1 MYKQHVHIAMYKQ
14 HAQFNLFIA
23 LSILMGS
30 IYYFLYPSRDLMLT
44 FTGTFAYSTLFMYP
58 DMNLANQ
65 IRLMS
70 IRRILSIPF
79 RSYSKVFS
87 HRELSHNLILGSFTR
102 IAWLL
107 AWGALAFLIFYKSLP
122 TKGSFFKFYKIYQP
136 FILYVFGSICLD
148 DWGHLLLD
156 MKEVT

>member
-1 MYKQHVHIAMYKQ
+1 MAMYKQ

-23 LSILMGS
+23 LPILMGA
-30 IYYFLYPSRDLMLT
+30 IYYFLHPSRDLMLT
-44 FTGTFAYSTLFMYP
+44 FTGAFAYSTLFMNP
-58 DMNLANQ
+58 DMDLANQ

-70 IRRILSIPF
+70 IRGILSIPF

-87 HRELSHNLILGSFTR
+87 HRGLSHNLILGSFTR

-107 AWGALAFLIFYKSLP
+107 AWGALAFLIVYQSLP
-122 TKGSFFKFYKIYQP
+122 TKGSIFKFYKLYQP
-136 FILYVFGSICLD
+136 FILYGFGGICLA

-156 MKEVT
+156 MKEVK

>member
-1 MYKQHVHIAMYKQ
+1 MAMYKQ

-23 LSILMGS
+23 LPILMGAM
-30 IYYFLYPSRDLMLT
+30 YYFLHPARDLMFT
-44 FTGTFAYSTLFMYP
+44 FAGTFAYSTLFMNP
-58 DMNLANQ
+58 DMDLANQ

-70 IRRILSIPF
+70 IRGILSIPF

-87 HRELSHNLILGSFTR
+87 HRGLSHNLILGSFTR

-107 AWGALAFLIFYKSLP
+107 AWGALAFLIVYKSLP
-122 TKGSFFKFYKIYQP
+122 TKGSILKFYKHYQP
-136 FILYVFGSICLD
+136 FILYGFGGICLA

-156 MKEVT
+156 MKEVK